1 MYKDYI
7 SYIQVGGAY
16 AKNYFDIIKFLNI
29 KTLVLTDIDYE
40 KKYIDK
46 DNILNSY
53 SSNATINY
61 SYNNLKKLISIDD
74 FQVEECNLKDEYLTT
89 DDSTES
95 DEQNDKI
102 KISDIYKW
110 LEEEKNDTIGIFT
123 QTELDYYSR
132 TLEESMLTKYLGMN
146 IWDTKTA
153 DEWKNIRKE
162 NNIRFSIPR
171 LDVPIS
177 IRDIVNSTSQN
188 KIDFMYSVILS
199 NKYSKM
205 IPYYIQKGLEWLENE

>member
-1 MYKDYI
+1 
-7 SYIQVGGAY
+7 
-16 AKNYFDIIKFLNI
+16 
-29 KTLVLTDIDYE
+29 
-40 KKYIDK
+40 
-46 DNILNSY
+46 
-53 SSNATINY
+53 
-61 SYNNLKKLISIDD
+61 
-74 FQVEECNLKDEYLTT
+74 
-89 DDSTES
+89 
-95 DEQNDKI
+95 
-102 KISDIYKW
+102 
-110 LEEEKNDTIGIFT
+110 
-123 QTELDYYSR
+123 
-132 TLEESMLTKYLGMN
+132 MLTKYLGMN

>member
-1 MYKDYI
+1 M
-7 SYIQVGGAY
+7 
-16 AKNYFDIIKFLNI
+16 
-29 KTLVLTDIDYE
+29 
-40 KKYIDK
+40 
-46 DNILNSY
+46 NSY